1 MIKKQKTEAL
11 YFRSLRERAARGREI
26 QDGGDTGARRE
37 SSGGMGFSEHFLQDL
52 SQMDT
57 ETG

>member
-11 YFRSLRERAARGREI
+11 YFRSLQERGREI
-26 QDGGDTGARRE
+26 QDRGDAEVRRE
-37 SSGGMGFSEHFLQDL
+37 SSGGMGFNEHFLQDL